1 MFGKLFTKFK
11 NIGSKIRTGFNI
23 GKKVIKDIL
32 PYAFQ
37 QIGETISTYKS
48 IEDPVEKQAFKD
60 QIGDV
65 IGNIPSKILLNPI
78 TEFLVKKKDNDF
90 DDWED

>member
-48 IEDPVEKQAFKD
+48 IEDPVEKEAFKE
-60 QIGDV
+60 QIGDI